1 MSRFHEQYG
10 QQAEMLVQL
19 QEYFERTQTVLRQLA
34 DGEIQAAQIRVSEK
48 GWDVGPVP
56 DAQSEPT
63 PIEHGKRSDAGPL
76 P

>member
-10 QQAEMLVQL
+10 QQAELLMQL

-34 DGEIQAAQIRVSEK
+34 DGEIQPAQIRVSEK
-48 GWDVGPVP
+48 GWDVGPA
-56 DAQSEPT
+56 DAERPWPT